1 MENIEQIFHNLD
13 EKVQRHSDE
22 LSSQNAVIKFN
33 ITGPGGGI
41 WIASLKPGS
50 TGIEKKDAESD
61 CTITTSDSDFV
72 KLVNGDLKPEKA
84 ILTGKVKLSGNVG
97 IAMKLAG
104 LFKS

>member
-1 MENIEQIFHNLD
+1 MDSIEQIFQNLD

-22 LSSQNAVIKFN
+22 LSAHNAVIKFN
-33 ITGPGGGI
+33 ITGPEGGI

-50 TGIEKKDAESD
+50 TGIEKTDAESD
-61 CTITTSDSDFV
+61 CTITTSDSNFV
-72 KLVNGDLKPEKA
+72 KLINGELNPEKA
-84 ILTGKVKLSGNVG
+84 ILTGKVRLSGNVG